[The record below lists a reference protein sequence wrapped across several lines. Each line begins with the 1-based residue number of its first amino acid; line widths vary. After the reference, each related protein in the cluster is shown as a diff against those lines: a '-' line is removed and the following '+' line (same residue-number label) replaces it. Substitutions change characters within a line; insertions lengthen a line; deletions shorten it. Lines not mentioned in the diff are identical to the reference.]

1 MMRPETKRRVLFVF
15 GVAVWGCVAM
25 LAGGSSAFA
34 QENDAPRMTGPN
46 VRARQWVKSDPLAD
60 NTMRP
65 DVPTPVIKATP
76 MGDTVSVHSLQLSA
90 GAIKEF
96 HRSEKCVG
104 SGDYSCAAQ
113 HLQKA
118 LRADPKFVEA
128 HNNLGASYLELSRY
142 QDAIAEF
149 EAAIALDE
157 KLVAPY
163 RNMSLG
169 FFLMRRYVDAEA
181 AARRALAVSPDHK
194 PARYSL
200 GRALA
205 AEGSVSLEAERL
217 LRESLGDFPEAR
229 LSLAQVLM
237 NRCANLDAAAE
248 LRAYLA
254 SNTVDPDTQR
264 RVQVWIERSL
274 KGQAVSG
281 CGQAKP
287 AA

>member
-1 MMRPETKRRVLFVF
+1 MRPETKRRLLFVF
-15 GVAVWGCVAM
+15 GFAALGCLAM
-25 LAGGSSAFA
+25 LPCASSGLAQGS
-34 QENDAPRMTGPN
+34 DAPRMTSASA
-46 VRARQWVKSDPLAD
+46 RAREWAATDPLAESEL
-60 NTMRP
+60 RP
-65 DVPTPVIKATP
+65 APAPVMTPTVV
-76 MGDTVSVHSLQLSA
+76 GDTVSVHSMQLPA

-157 KLVAPY
+157 KMVAPH

-181 AARRALAVSPDHK
+181 AARRALAISPEHK

-205 AEGSVSLEAERL
+205 AQGSASPEAERL
-217 LRESLGDFPEAR
+217 LRESVNDFPEAR

-248 LRAYLA
+248 LRTYLA
-254 SNTVDPDTQR
+254 SNTVDPDTKR
-264 RVQVWIERSL
+264 RVQFWIDRSA
-274 KGQAVSG
+274 KGQVVSG
-281 CGQAKP
+281 CVQAKP
-287 AA
+287 TA

>member
-1 MMRPETKRRVLFVF
+1 MRPETKRRLLFAF
-15 GVAVWGCVAM
+15 GFAACGCIAM
-25 LAGGSSAFA
+25 SPYAPSAFA
-34 QENDAPRMTGPN
+34 QENDAPRMTGAN
-46 VRARQWVKSDPLAD
+46 ARAKQWATADPLAESEL
-60 NTMRP
+60 RP
-65 DVPTPVIKATP
+65 ESPVPVAKAVPV
-76 MGDTVSVHSLQLSA
+76 GDTVSVHSMQVSP

-142 QDAIAEF
+142 QDAIGEF

-157 KLVAPY
+157 KMVAPY

-181 AARRALAVSPDHK
+181 SARQALAISPDHK

-205 AEGSVSLEAERL
+205 AQGSVSPEAERL
-217 LRESLGDFPEAR
+217 LRESLQDFPEAR

-248 LRAYLA
+248 LRTYLA
-254 SNTVDPDTQR
+254 SNTVDPETQR
-264 RVQVWIERSL
+264 RVQVWIERSS
-274 KGQAVSG
+274 KGQVVSG

-287 AA
+287 AV

>member
-1 MMRPETKRRVLFVF
+1 MRPKTKRRLLFVF
-15 GVAVWGCVAM
+15 GFAMWGCVAM
-25 LAGGSSAFA
+25 LPCASSVSAQGS
-34 QENDAPRMTGPN
+34 DAPRMTGAN
-46 VRARQWVKSDPLAD
+46 SRQRQWVTADPLAESELQ
-60 NTMRP
+60 P
-65 DVPTPVIKATP
+65 DAPTPVVKATP
-76 MGDTVSVHSLQLSA
+76 IGDTVSVRSMQLPA

-104 SGDYSCAAQ
+104 SGDFSGAAQ

-118 LRADPKFVEA
+118 LRVDPKFVEA

-157 KLVAPY
+157 KMVAPY

-205 AEGSVSLEAERL
+205 AQGSVSPEAERL
-217 LRESLGDFPEAR
+217 LRESLEDFPEAR

-274 KGQAVSG
+274 KGQVASG

>member
-1 MMRPETKRRVLFVF
+1 MRPETKQRLLFAF
-15 GVAVWGCVAM
+15 GFAVWSCVAT
-25 LAGGSSAFA
+25 LPCASSAFA
-34 QENDAPRMTGPN
+34 QGSDAPRMTGAN
-46 VRARQWVKSDPLAD
+46 SRQRQWVTADPLAESELQPAPVPVVKP
-60 NTMRP
+60 TM
-65 DVPTPVIKATP
+65 V
-76 MGDTVSVHSLQLSA
+76 GDTVSVHSMQLPA

-104 SGDYSCAAQ
+104 SGDYSCAAE

-149 EAAIALDE
+149 EAATALDE
-157 KLVAPY
+157 KMVAPY

-181 AARRALAVSPDHK
+181 AARRALAIDPDHK

-205 AEGSVSLEAERL
+205 AQGSVSPEAERL
-217 LRESLGDFPEAR
+217 LRESVNDFPEAR

-237 NRCANLDAAAE
+237 NRCANLDAAEE
-248 LRAYLA
+248 LRTYLA
-254 SNTVDPDTQR
+254 SNTVDPGTQR
-264 RVQVWIERSL
+264 RVQVWIERSS
-274 KGQAVSG
+274 KGQVVSG
-281 CGQAKP
+281 CTGAKP
-287 AA
+287 SA

>member
-1 MMRPETKRRVLFVF
+1 MRPETKQRMLFAF
-15 GVAVWGCVAM
+15 GLLVWGCVAT
-25 LAGGSSAFA
+25 LPGASSAFA
-34 QENDAPRMTGPN
+34 QGSDAPRMTGAN
-46 VRARQWVKSDPLAD
+46 VRPRQWVTSDPLAD
-60 NTMRP
+60 TTMKP
-65 DVPTPVIKATP
+65 DIPTPVVKAPP
-76 MGDTVSVHSLQLSA
+76 MGDTVSVHSLQISP

-118 LRADPKFVEA
+118 LRVDPKFVEA

-157 KLVAPY
+157 KMVAPY

-169 FFLMRRYVDAEA
+169 YFLMRRYVDAEA
-181 AARRALAVSPDHK
+181 AARRALAVNPDHK

-205 AEGSVSLEAERL
+205 AQGSVSPEAERL
-217 LRESLGDFPEAR
+217 LRESVGDFPEAR
-229 LSLAQVLM
+229 LSLAQILM

-248 LRAYLA
+248 LRTYLA
-254 SNTVDPDTQR
+254 SNTVDPGTQR
-264 RVQVWIERSL
+264 RVELWIERSS
-274 KGQAVSG
+274 KGQVASG
-281 CGQAKP
+281 CEQVKP

>member
-1 MMRPETKRRVLFVF
+1 MRPETKRRLVCVF
-15 GVAVWGCVAM
+15 GFAIWGCVGM
-25 LAGGSSAFA
+25 LPCASSAFA
-34 QENDAPRMTGPN
+34 QESDAPRMTGAG
-46 VRARQWVKSDPLAD
+46 VRARQWVTSDPLAD
-60 NTMRP
+60 TTMKP
-65 DVPTPVIKATP
+65 DVPTPVVKATP

-157 KLVAPY
+157 KMVAPY

-274 KGQAVSG
+274 KGHAVSG

>member
-1 MMRPETKRRVLFVF
+1 MRPEKKRLLLFVLA
-15 GVAVWGCVAM
+15 VAVWGCVAM

-34 QENDAPRMTGPN
+34 QENDAPRMTGAN
-46 VRARQWVKSDPLAD
+46 IRARQWAKTDPLAESELQ
-60 NTMRP
+60 P
-65 DVPTPVIKATP
+65 EAPAPVVKP
-76 MGDTVSVHSLQLSA
+76 MVVGDTVSVHSMQLPA

-104 SGDYSCAAQ
+104 SGDYSCAAE

-118 LRADPKFVEA
+118 LRVDPKFVEA

-157 KLVAPY
+157 KMVAPY

-181 AARRALAVSPDHK
+181 AARRALAISPDHK

-205 AEGSVSLEAERL
+205 AQGSASPEAERL
-217 LRESLGDFPEAR
+217 LRESVNDFPEAR

-237 NRCANLDAAAE
+237 NRCANLDAAEE
-248 LRAYLA
+248 LRTYLA
-254 SNTVDPDTQR
+254 SNTVDRDTQR
-264 RVQVWIERSL
+264 RVQAWIERSS
-274 KGQAVSG
+274 KGQVVSG
-281 CGQAKP
+281 CGPAKP